1 VNRVHCSVCL
11 CFDGDLRPCWPVP
24 LLDSLLLMP
33 DLAAR
38 PIYSVYSALP
48 IALLTSLMVGMVA
61 PVVSAQD
68 SNLGPFDGVSP
79 ESPSPEQPASEQPL
93 FEQPSPEPPLFEPP
107 LPAEPGPRPPAR
119 SPLLNPASAAPN
131 GDPNLVLQPPL
142 EGYRLDTGDN
152 LQLEIFD
159 VPEFSNRNY
168 LVLID
173 GSISVPWLGSI
184 TARGL
189 TPQELANA
197 LTQAYRP
204 YLKNP
209 LITVNVVTPR
219 PLRVAVAGEV
229 NRPGSYAIEIN
240 NRDQLPNQWPD
251 LTRALSLAGG
261 ITPVADIRMIRL
273 RRIDRN
279 NTVQEQTFNLWQLLD
294 QGDLS
299 QNILLRD
306 GDSVIV
312 SKATTLTPTELSQ
325 VSRANFSPDS
335 IGVNIVGEVK
345 APGLVKLTPN
355 ASLNQA
361 ILAAGGFLRP
371 RSISS
376 RVDLIRLNPDGSTTA
391 RQITIDLEAGL
402 NTENNP
408 SLLNN
413 DIIVVNTNGVAR
425 ITDFLRMLFTPVD
438 NFLNLRRLLTPT
450 PTTP

>member
-1 VNRVHCSVCL
+1 
-11 CFDGDLRPCWPVP
+11 
-24 LLDSLLLMP
+24 MP

-38 PIYSVYSALP
+38 SIHSAYVAFP
-48 IALLTSLMVGMVA
+48 IALLAGLMLGPSA
-61 PVVSAQD
+61 PGARAQD
-68 SNLGPFDGVSP
+68 NIQGPFDDIPPQQPAFEQLAPGQP
-79 ESPSPEQPASEQPL
+79 APEQ
-93 FEQPSPEPPLFEPP
+93 
-107 LPAEPGPRPPAR
+107 LPIVQPGPPPPAR
-119 SPLLNPASAAPN
+119 SPLLNPTFSSPD
-131 GDPNLVLQPPL
+131 GDPNLLLQPPL

-168 LVLID
+168 LVLVD

-261 ITPVADIRMIRL
+261 ITPLADIRTIRL
-273 RRIDRN
+273 RRVDRN
-279 NTVQEQTFNLWQLLD
+279 NTVQEQTLNLWELLD
-294 QGDLS
+294 RGDLS
-299 QNILLRD
+299 QNVLLRD
-306 GDSVIV
+306 GDSITIA
-312 SKATTLTPTELSQ
+312 KATTLTPAELSQ

-335 IGVNIVGEVK
+335 ISVNIVGEVK
-345 APGLVKLTPN
+345 SPGLVKLSPN
-355 ASLNQA
+355 SSLNQA

-371 RSISS
+371 RSVSS
-376 RVDLIRLNPDGSTTA
+376 RVDLIRLNPDGSTTT
-391 RQITIDLEAGL
+391 RQVAIDLEAGL
-402 NTENNP
+402 NAENNP

-413 DIIVVNTNGVAR
+413 DIIVVNTNGIAR
-425 ITDFLRMLFTPVD
+425 VTDFLRLLFTPVD
-438 NFLNLRRLLTPT
+438 NFLNLRRLLTPNST
-450 PTTP
+450 NF